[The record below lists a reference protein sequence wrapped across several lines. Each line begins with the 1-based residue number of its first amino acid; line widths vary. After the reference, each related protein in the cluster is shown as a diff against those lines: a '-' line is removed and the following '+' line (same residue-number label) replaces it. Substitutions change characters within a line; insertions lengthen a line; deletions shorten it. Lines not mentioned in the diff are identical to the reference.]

1 MASILKVD
9 DLRGNTA
16 AGDITVTDGSAT
28 MKLQKGVAKA
38 FHGFGNQTTGAL
50 NASSE
55 TLNISSYED
64 VSTGTSALNIT
75 NAMAVSTVYSVIG
88 STQSYDYQNF
98 AASST
103 KYRNAN
109 VNSSGNVADGVT
121 HGVIFGD
128 LA

>member
-16 AGDITVTDGSAT
+16 AGDITITDGSAT
-28 MKLQKGVAKA
+28 MQLQKGVAKA
-38 FHGFGNQTTGAL
+38 FHGYGDQAAGAL

-55 TLNISSYED
+55 TLNISSYDD
-64 VSTGTSALNIT
+64 VGTGVSALNIT
-75 NAMAVSTVYSVIG
+75 SAMAVSTVYSVIG
-88 STQSYDYQNF
+88 STQAYDYQNY

-103 KYRNAN
+103 RYRN
-109 VNSSGNVADGVT
+109 GNVGSGGSLADGVT